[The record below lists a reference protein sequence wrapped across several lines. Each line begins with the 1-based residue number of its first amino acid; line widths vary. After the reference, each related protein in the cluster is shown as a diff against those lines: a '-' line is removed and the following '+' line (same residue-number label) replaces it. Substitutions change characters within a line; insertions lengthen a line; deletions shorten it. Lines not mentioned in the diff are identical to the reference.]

1 MKKIYYLGYYDT
13 VDNKAEKR
21 DVCLAATNKMTYI
34 VSALE
39 KAGYEVELFS
49 ASHTKDKK
57 NGYKGKKVKI
67 GEHSTL
73 VLFKTLPWGNKS
85 QKLLSVINSKYQLY
99 NYIIKNIGKNDT
111 LIVYHSVAYA
121 KAVCF
126 LKKLKKFKLVLET
139 EEIYS
144 DVVETDKSR
153 EIETEIFNMADAFI
167 LSTELLNNKINKNNK
182 PNCTIYGT
190 YNVEENRNCKF
201 NDDKIHV
208 VYAGT
213 FHPLKGGAA
222 TSISAAEFLDSRYH
236 LHIIGFGNDEDTAT
250 VKKQIDEASKKSECQ
265 LTYDGMLTGEDYIR
279 FLQSCHIGL
288 STQNPDAEYNDTS
301 FPSKIL
307 SYMANGLNV
316 VTVKIKVLE
325 QSAINSMLYYY
336 EKSNGEEIAK
346 AIKNIDLTQKYD
358 SREIIADLD
367 RKFVSDIRTLLEVT
381 DEKK

>member
-1 MKKIYYLGYYDT
+1 MKKIFYLGYYDT

-49 ASHTKDKK
+49 ASQTKDKK
-57 NGYKGKKVKI
+57 NSYKGKTVKI
-67 GEHSTL
+67 GNHSKL
-73 VLFKTLPWGNKS
+73 VLFKTLPWGNKI
-85 QKLLSVINSKYQLY
+85 QKLLSIINSKYQLY
-99 NYIIKNIGKNDT
+99 RYIIKNIGKNDT
-111 LIVYHSVAYA
+111 LIVYHSLGYS
-121 KAVCF
+121 KIVCT
-126 LKKLKKFKLVLET
+126 LKRIIKFKLVLET

-144 DVVETDKSR
+144 DV
-153 EIETEIFNMADAFI
+153 IETTNSRALETKIFNLADAFI
-167 LSTELLNNKINKNNK
+167 LSTELLNEKINKQNK
-182 PNCTIYGT
+182 PHCAIYGT

-201 NDDKIHV
+201 NDDKIHI

-250 VKKQIDEASKKSECQ
+250 VKKQIEEISKKTNCK

-325 QSAINSMLYYY
+325 QSNINSMLYYY

-346 AIKNIDLTQKYD
+346 AIMNIDLSKKYD
-358 SREIIADLD
+358 SREIIVDLD
-367 RKFVSDIRTLLEVT
+367 KKFVSAISKILGD
-381 DEKK
+381 

>member
-39 KAGYEVELFS
+39 KAGYEVELVS

-57 NGYKGKKVKI
+57 NSYKGKRVKL
-67 GEHSTL
+67 GKHSNL
-73 VLFKTLPWGNKS
+73 VLFKTLPWGNKL
-85 QKLLSVINSKYQLY
+85 QKLLSTINSKYQLY

-121 KAVCF
+121 KTICF
-126 LKKLKKFKLVLET
+126 LKKIKKFKLVLET

-144 DVVETDKSR
+144 DV
-153 EIETEIFNMADAFI
+153 IETENSRKIETKIFNMADAFI
-167 LSTELLNNKINKNNK
+167 LSTELLNDKINKSNK

-190 YNVEENRNCKF
+190 YNVETNRDVKF
-201 NDDKIHV
+201 DDDKIHV

-222 TSISAAEFLDSRYH
+222 TSISVAEFLDNRYH
-236 LHIIGFGNDEDTAT
+236 LHIIGFGSDEDTET
-250 VKKQIDEASKKSECQ
+250 VKRQIEEASRKSDCKI
-265 LTYDGMLTGEDYIR
+265 TYDGMLTGEDYIR

-325 QSAINSMLYYY
+325 QSAINPMLYYY
-336 EKSNGEEIAK
+336 ENSNGEEIAK
-346 AIKNIDLTQKYD
+346 AIMNIDLSEKYD
-358 SREIIADLD
+358 NREIIADLD
-367 RKFVSDIRTLLEVT
+367 KKFVGDITELLG
-381 DEKK
+381 D

>member
-57 NGYKGKKVKI
+57 NAYKGKKVKI

-73 VLFKTLPWGNKS
+73 VLFKTLPWGNKI
-85 QKLLSVINSKYQLY
+85 QKMLSVLNSKYQLY
-99 NYIIKNIGKNDT
+99 NYVIKNIGKNDT

-121 KAVCF
+121 KAVCW
-126 LKKLKKFKLVLET
+126 LKKIKKFKLVLET

-144 DVVETDKSR
+144 DVVETENSR
-153 EIETEIFNMADAFI
+153 ETEAQIFNMADAFI
-167 LSTELLNNKINKNNK
+167 LSTELLNEKINENNK
-182 PNCTIYGT
+182 PCCTIYGT
-190 YNVEENRNCKF
+190 YNVEKNRKCSF

-222 TSISAAEFLDSRYH
+222 TSISCAEFLDNRYH
-236 LHIIGFGNDEDTAT
+236 LHIIGFGNDEDTES
-250 VKKQIDEASKKSECQ
+250 VKKQIEEVSKKSECKI
-265 LTYDGMLTGEDYIR
+265 TYDGMLTGEDYIR

-307 SYMANGLNV
+307 SYLANGLNV

-325 QSAINSMLYYY
+325 QSAVNSILYYY
-336 EKSNGEEIAK
+336 ENSNGEEIAK
-346 AIKNIDLTQKYD
+346 VIMSIDLNKNYD
-358 SREIIADLD
+358 GRQIVADLD
-367 RKFVSDIRTLLEVT
+367 NDFVEEICRILGD
-381 DEKK
+381 